1 MSWEARVPWGEP
13 VEGDEWGL
21 VGFGGDLAPPTLL
34 RAYSE
39 GVFPWFSEGEPIC
52 WWSPDP
58 RAIFEIDCLHV
69 SRRLARTIQ
78 SARRSGKLRITF
90 DTAFRRVMEGCAERE
105 EGTWITPEMVR
116 AYVHMHELGIAH
128 SVEVW
133 QGDDLVGG
141 LYGIALGAFFAGESM
156 FHRQSDASKI
166 AMVSLFEHLKAR
178 GYELFDTQFVTEHTA
193 RMGAIL
199 IPRREYLRRLRQALA
214 RTDVTFQEP

>member
-58 RAIFEIDCLHV
+58 RAIIELDGLHI
-69 SRRLARTIQ
+69 SRRLARTI
-78 SARRSGKLRITF
+78 RSGKFHVTF
-90 DTAFRRVMEGCAERE
+90 DTAFRQVMEGCSERE
-105 EGTWITPEMVR
+105 EGTWITDDMLTGYCR
-116 AYVHMHELGIAH
+116 MHELGIAH
-128 SVEVW
+128 STEVW
-133 QGDDLVGG
+133 RDDELVGG
-141 LYGIALGAFFAGESM
+141 LYGIGLGAFFAGESM
-156 FHRQSDASKI
+156 FHRESDASKV
-166 AMVSLFEHLKAR
+166 AMAGLFERLRER

-193 RMGAIL
+193 RMGATL
-199 IPRREYLRRLRQALA
+199 ISRREYLRRLRRAISRA
-214 RTDVTFQEP
+214 DVTFH